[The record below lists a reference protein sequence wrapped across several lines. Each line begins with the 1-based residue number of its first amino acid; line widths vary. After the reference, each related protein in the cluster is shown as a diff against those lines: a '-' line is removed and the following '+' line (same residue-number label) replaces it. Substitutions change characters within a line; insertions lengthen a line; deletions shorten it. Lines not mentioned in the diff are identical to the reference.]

1 MKRNAEDGENAE
13 EDAEPRVSD
22 LTGLGITIDGPGATS
37 FVLAAAPTAPV
48 TGPTG
53 STAFTVTFAP
63 TLSGSKTAVLHISSN
78 DSDESPFDITL
89 TGVGVATS
97 QDTDGDGLNDAAE
110 FQMEALGFDWLAS
123 QPDLVNVYFSNAES
137 GGLGNGHGLHLDAP
151 KLTKNSASGLFT
163 LKIGIQKS
171 TDLLNFTPFLMT
183 APQTRISGDG
193 KLEFE
198 FASPDNAA
206 FYRLLAE

>member
-1 MKRNAEDGENAE
+1 MKDISENHLHKKSYT
-13 EDAEPRVSD
+13 P
-22 LTGLGITIDGPGATS
+22 
-37 FVLAAAPTAPV
+37 LA
-48 TGPTG
+48 
-53 STAFTVTFAP
+53 
-63 TLSGSKTAVLHISSN
+63 
-78 DSDESPFDITL
+78 
-89 TGVGVATS
+89 
-97 QDTDGDGLNDAAE
+97 
-110 FQMEALGFDWLAS
+110 
-123 QPDLVNVYFSNAES
+123 
-137 GGLGNGHGLHLDAP
+137 GNGHGLHLDAP

-198 FASPDNAA
+198 FASPDKAA

>member
-1 MKRNAEDGENAE
+1 
-13 EDAEPRVSD
+13 
-22 LTGLGITIDGPGATS
+22 
-37 FVLAAAPTAPV
+37 V
-48 TGPTG
+48 TGPSG

-63 TLSGSKTAVLHISSN
+63 TVSGSKTAVLHISNN

-89 TGVGVATS
+89 TGVGVTSS

-110 FQMEALGFDWLAS
+110 FQMEALGFNWQVS
-123 QPDLVNVYFSNAES
+123 QPDLVNVYFANAEA
-137 GGLGNGHGLHLDAP
+137 GGLGSGQGLHLDAP
-151 KLTKNSASGLFT
+151 KLTKNPASGLFT

-171 TDLLNFTPFLMT
+171 TDLLHFTPFLMT